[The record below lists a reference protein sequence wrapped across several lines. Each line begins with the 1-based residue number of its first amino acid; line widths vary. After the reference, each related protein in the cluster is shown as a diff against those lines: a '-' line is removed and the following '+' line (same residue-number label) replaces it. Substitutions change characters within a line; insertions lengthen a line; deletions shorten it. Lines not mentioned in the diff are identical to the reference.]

1 MICGALALLATMAP
15 PGYADGDPASD
26 VLVFQDVYFPSSPP
40 PAKTQMERLKRAVA
54 TTYSRNFRIKVAIIA
69 TKADLGSV
77 PTLFNKPQK
86 YARFLGAEL
95 PNVFVGPLLIVMPAG
110 FGIYDGGRPTA
121 AEQRVLAK
129 LRVGGSSPDTLTES
143 ATQAVQKLT
152 TAGAL
157 RSKDILAPRAFPVT
171 DEVHPETTATLTY
184 WILEDS
190 QRSREIVSVYEG
202 AKRLAL
208 VRVPLHRALYKKPRS
223 VKWKVPAGLDG
234 NGLGYCVTPTD
245 RAGNRGLPACTL
257 LMLVQ

>member
-26 VLVFQDVYFPSSPP
+26 FLVFQDVLLSLFPAACKDADGTAEAS
-40 PAKTQMERLKRAVA
+40 RA
-54 TTYSRNFRIKVAIIA
+54 TTYSGNFRIKVAIIA
-69 TKADLGSV
+69 TKTDLGSV
-77 PTLFNKPQK
+77 PILFNKPQK

-95 PNVFVGPLLIVMPAG
+95 PNVFVGPLLTVMPTG
-110 FGIYDGGRPTA
+110 FGIYDGGRSTA

-129 LRVGGSSPDTLTES
+129 LQVRGSSPDTLTES

-157 RSKDILAPRAFPVT
+157 RSKDVLAPRAFPVT

-190 QRSREIVSVYEG
+190 QRSRETVSVYEG

-208 VRVPLHRALYKKPRS
+208 VRVPLHRAQYKTARS

-245 RAGNRGLPACTL
+245 RAGNRGVPACTL
-257 LMLVQ
+257 LRFVQ